1 MKSLPRIAAII
12 LALALSLGLAA
23 CSAIKLGYSTLPE
36 LAFWWIDGYVDF
48 SEEQEPDARRE
59 LARLHD
65 WHRREELPKLIEILA
80 RMEAMA
86 AEEVTP
92 QQACD
97 IVAQVQVRIAAVA
110 GQAAAG
116 MGAMAP
122 TLSAQQLRHLERKYR
137 SRNEDFFKKWISR
150 PAPQQ
155 HEKRYEQMLDR
166 LESVY
171 GRLDAPQRGVLR
183 QAIERSMY
191 NPGRILSERQ
201 RWQQDVLQALR
212 QASVPDTS
220 PAAATALV
228 HAALQR
234 MQQPPDVSYR
244 AWRDALIQESC
255 RTFAA
260 VHQATTPA
268 QREQAVRRLRA
279 YQRDLRELAL
289 SARV

>member
-23 CSAIKLGYSTLPE
+23 CSAVKLGYSTLPE
-36 LAFWWIDGYVDF
+36 LAFWWVDGYVDL
-48 SEEQEPDARRE
+48 SEDQEPDAKRE
-59 LARLHD
+59 LVRLHD
-65 WHRREELPKLIEILA
+65 WHRREELPKLVEILA
-80 RMEAMA
+80 RMETMA
-86 AEEVTP
+86 AADVTA

-97 IVAQVQVRIAAVA
+97 VVAQVQVRIGAVA

-116 MGAMAP
+116 VGAIAP
-122 TLSAQQLRHLERKYR
+122 TMTAQQLKHLERKYR
-137 SRNEDFFKKWISR
+137 SRNEDFLKEWVSR
-150 PAPQQ
+150 PPPQQ
-155 HEKRYEQMLDR
+155 HEKRYEVMLDR
-166 LESVY
+166 LESIY
-171 GRLDAPQRGVLR
+171 GRLEAQQRAVLR

-234 MQQPPDVSYR
+234 MQQPPDTAYR
-244 AWRDALIQESC
+244 AWRDALIEEGC

-260 VHQATTPA
+260 VHQVTTPT
-268 QREQAVRRLRA
+268 QREQAGRRLRA
-279 YQRDLRELAL
+279 YQRDLRELAIAQ
-289 SARV
+289 AR